1 MSIHREISKLLLSEG
16 RGQDQDDEV
25 GRPKAHLHHEHIKIT
40 ITCRAT
46 LTENDL
52 KISRMAL
59 LQPRLLGKNHMESG
73 RREGEEI

>member
-1 MSIHREISKLLLSEG
+1 MSIYREISKLLLSEG
-16 RGQDQDDEV
+16 GGQDQDGEV
-25 GRPKAHLHHEHIKIT
+25 GRPKAHLPHEHIKIT

-46 LTENDL
+46 LIKNDL

-59 LQPRLLGKNHMESG
+59 LQPRLLRKNHMESG